1 MALSTSIAL
10 RINAAFTSA
19 LDLVT
24 LSAPL
29 KLDFNDSLDSGVAAD
44 QADRVFSDT
53 RTVTASANEDLD
65 LAGALLQVDGS
76 AFTPAKLK
84 LIFISAAAGN
94 TNDVLVT
101 RPASNGVPFL
111 TAAGDGFALKP
122 GGSFLLYSPTLAG
135 ICSVTAGTGDLINV
149 ANSAGGSSVI
159 YSIIIVG
166 TSA

>member
-29 KLDFNDSLDSGVAAD
+29 KLDFNDSLDSGTGAD
-44 QADRVFSDT
+44 QADLVFSDT
-53 RTVTASANEDLD
+53 RTLTASSNEDLD
-65 LAGALLQVDGS
+65 LAGVLFQVDGS
-76 AFTPAKLK
+76 AFTLAKLK

-94 TNDVLVT
+94 TNNVVVS

-111 TAAGDGFALKP
+111 SAASDAFAIKP
-122 GGSFLLYSPTLAG
+122 GGSFFMYAPVAAG
-135 ICSVTAGTGDLINV
+135 ICTVTAATGDLINI
-149 ANSAGGSSVI
+149 ANSAGGSSVT
-159 YSIIIVG
+159 YSIIMVG